1 MDTKLQIIT
10 VVGIAIMLMILFIA
24 TSYAKNDFKSDE
36 EYCDDDSIYQDETSD
51 YYEDNDEA
59 EMLYEATSKSFKLN
73 HMHRVLPHMILIRI
87 NNSRTTV
94 FMWKTYTPR

>member
-10 VVGIAIMLMILFIA
+10 VIGIAIILMILFIA

-36 EYCDDDSIYQDETSD
+36 EYYDDKPTHQDETSD
-51 YYEDNDEA
+51 YHEDNDEA

-73 HMHRVLPHMILIRI
+73 HMQMDAFNKMSDIANKHF
-87 NNSRTTV
+87 NSHDD
-94 FMWKTYTPR
+94 